1 MSKLKYNLSAAVIAN
16 QYVKSKMTI
25 GASNKLRVDFLPA
38 WQCSGS
44 ALNTGAMRKQIDR
57 DLIAAAGTLPKTDNP
72 IQREYQK
79 QRLILE
85 KTVANAEAYG
95 CGNCGEQSA
104 IAFAF
109 LRRQKTFPLDWMEVN
124 DYQHAFVIIGRKR
137 GSDSTD
143 YRTWGDEAV
152 VCDPWRDVVATVR
165 SEASYFSTRKPNWIY
180 SEFS

>member
-25 GASNKLRVDFLPA
+25 GASNKLRVDFPRA
-38 WQCSGS
+38 WACSGS
-44 ALNTGAMRKQIDR
+44 AINIGAMRKQTDR
-57 DLIAAAGTLPKTDNP
+57 DLIAAAGTLPKTNNP
-72 IQREYQK
+72 MLQEHQK
-79 QRLILE
+79 QHLILE

-109 LRRQKTFPLDWMEVN
+109 LRRQKTFPLDWMEVD
-124 DYQHAFVIIGRKR
+124 DYKHAFVIIGRRR
-137 GSDSTD
+137 GSDTTD

-152 VCDPWRDVVATVR
+152 VCDPWRGVVASVR
-165 SEASYFSTRKPNWIY
+165 SEAAYFSAHKPNWIY